1 MSVTILGQ
9 HIRVIRPEKINKP
22 IVRKCDLP
30 KATYNKR
37 ARTNKERSGRVE
49 AVTVKLKDGTIKS
62 LAKGIHLDVLA
73 AFNINIKDVAE
84 VGWILE
90 TEGGGFKFI
99 WR

>member
-1 MSVTILGQ
+1 MSVTILGH
-9 HIRVIRPEKINKP
+9 HIRLIRPELIKLP
-22 IVRKCDLP
+22 IIRKCDLP

-37 ARTNKERSGRVE
+37 PKLIKERSGRVE
-49 AVTVKLKDGTIKS
+49 AITVKLKDWTIKS

-90 TEGGGFKFI
+90 IEGGGFKFI